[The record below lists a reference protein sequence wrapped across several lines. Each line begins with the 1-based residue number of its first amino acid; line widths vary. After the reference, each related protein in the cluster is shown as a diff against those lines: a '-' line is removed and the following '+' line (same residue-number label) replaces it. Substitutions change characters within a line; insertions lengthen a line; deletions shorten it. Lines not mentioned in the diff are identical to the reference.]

1 MVSLEHL
8 ESLVLEKNYRN
19 VNIIKTKWLGYYTLR
34 TIKLILVPSPNQM
47 LSNPLKCLVIIQIFL
62 DFTDSTISV
71 KIPHVVKKLFTLEA
85 EYHFWTLPFYNGH
98 YIINLLPLCS
108 WEIAI
113 RQRVTWECSANLPN
127 GRLWWWFGLNG

>member
-85 EYHFWTLPFYNGH
+85 EYHF
-98 YIINLLPLCS
+98 
-108 WEIAI
+108 
-113 RQRVTWECSANLPN
+113 
-127 GRLWWWFGLNG
+127 